1 MAETTGNAD
10 NITGLYDLLRAEVDQ
25 FEQARS
31 SGLLDEIDRNFQQ
44 FARLVALFLVSER
57 DTYYGYFFMAMAFRT
72 DFAGTSIAGI
82 RLDQYPPVF
91 ETNPLILMRYP
102 LKEIVYIFCH
112 EVDHVVFNHPAEM
125 VRSNPEEDPEKYRLF
140 NLAADAA
147 VNDQLNQEI
156 AGGKKFL
163 RMPKGAV
170 TSQTLKKTFGLRSV
184 KSGESYQY
192 YYDLIKGKDK
202 GEKPE
207 DGPEGSDGNGGAG
220 TGDGENGVAPIPGT
234 TPQEGQAG
242 RQAPG
247 EGQGGA
253 SGAGAF
259 EAALGS
265 VSAQDDDA
273 RAMAAITAEQ
283 AAGHVTDHEWLASE
297 GTDQMVDVDQMLAEA
312 TKELVNEANQIM
324 GAEARGMMPA
334 RFSSQVKRLNRPAEL
349 NWQSILKKYVGTVAA
364 EKQKTRARLNRR
376 QPRRYDLSGSREG
389 KMLKIVVAIDTSASM
404 DDDAIRQ
411 IFNEIFA
418 IVSRKRFELTVIE
431 CDASIQRV
439 YELKSPNDLPDHVNG
454 RGGTAFTP
462 VINYINEN
470 RRFRDALLVYFT
482 DGFGESRIPKPLTY
496 RNLWVVLGNPEN
508 LSVKRPYGAVLPLK
522 GQDWD

>member
-1 MAETTGNAD
+1 MAETTDNAE
-10 NITGLYDLLRAEVDQ
+10 NIAGLYDLLRSEVDQ

-31 SGLLDEIDRNFQQ
+31 SGLLDEIDCNFQR

-57 DTYYGYFFMAMAFRT
+57 DTYYGYFFMAMTFRT
-72 DFAGTSIAGI
+72 DFACTSIAGI

-91 ETNPLILMRYP
+91 ETNPLILMRYS

-125 VRSNPEEDPEKYRLF
+125 VRSNPEGDPEKYRLF

-156 AGGKKFL
+156 ADGKKFL

-184 KSGESYQY
+184 KPGESYRY
-192 YYDLIKGKDK
+192 YYELISDK

-207 DGPEGSDGNGGAG
+207 NGPEGPGANGGAG
-220 TGDGENGVAPIPGT
+220 TDDGNNGVAPIPGK
-234 TPQEGQAG
+234 TPQKGETGQ
-242 RQAPG
+242 QASG
-247 EGQGGA
+247 EDQGGA
-253 SGAGAF
+253 SGASGP
-259 EAALGS
+259 EAALGAS
-265 VSAQDDDA
+265 STQDDNT
-273 RAMAAITAEQ
+273 RAQTAITADQ
-283 AAGHVTDHEWLASE
+283 AAGHVTDHAWLATE
-297 GTDQMVDVDQMLAEA
+297 DADQMVDVDQMLTEA
-312 TKELVNEANQIM
+312 AKELVNEANQIM

-334 RFSSQVKRLNRPAEL
+334 RFSSQVRRLNRPAEL
-349 NWQSILKKYVGTVAA
+349 NWQSILKKYVGAVAA

-389 KMLKIVVAIDTSASM
+389 KMLRIVVAIDTSASM
-404 DDDAIRQ
+404 GDDAIRK

-418 IVSRKRFELTVIE
+418 IISRRRFELTVIE

-470 RRFRDALLVYFT
+470 RRFRDALLIYFT

-496 RNLWVVLGNPEN
+496 RNLWVILGDPEC
-508 LSVKRPYGAVLPLK
+508 LSVKRPYGAVLPLRSR
-522 GQDWD
+522 DWD

>member
-1 MAETTGNAD
+1 MVETTDNAE
-10 NITGLYDLLRAEVDQ
+10 NIAGLYDLLRSEVDQ

-31 SGLLDEIDRNFQQ
+31 SGLLDEIDCNFQR

-57 DTYYGYFFMAMAFRT
+57 DTYYGYFFMAMTFRT
-72 DFAGTSIAGI
+72 DFACTSIAGI

-91 ETNPLILMRYP
+91 ETNPLILMRYS

-125 VRSNPEEDPEKYRLF
+125 VRSNPEGDPEKYRLF
-140 NLAADAA
+140 NLAADAS

-156 AGGKKFL
+156 AAGKKFL
-163 RMPKGAV
+163 RMPRGAV
-170 TSQTLKKTFGLRSV
+170 TSHTLKKTFALGSV
-184 KSGESYQY
+184 KPGESYRY
-192 YYDLIKGKDK
+192 YYELISDK

-207 DGPEGSDGNGGAG
+207 NGPEGPGANGGAG
-220 TGDGENGVAPIPGT
+220 TDDGNNGVAPIPGK
-234 TPQEGQAG
+234 TPQKGEAGQ
-242 RQAPG
+242 QASG
-247 EGQGGA
+247 EDQGGA
-253 SGAGAF
+253 SVASGP
-259 EAALGS
+259 EAALGAS
-265 VSAQDDDA
+265 STQDDDT
-273 RAMAAITAEQ
+273 RAQAAITADQ
-283 AAGHVTDHEWLASE
+283 AAGHVTDHAWLA
-297 GTDQMVDVDQMLAEA
+297 TKDADQMVDVDQMLTEA
-312 TKELVNEANQIM
+312 AKELVNEANQIM
-324 GAEARGMMPA
+324 GSEARGMMPA
-334 RFSSQVKRLNRPAEL
+334 RFSSQVQRLNRPAEL
-349 NWQSILKKYVGTVAA
+349 NWQSILKKYVGAVAA

-389 KMLKIVVAIDTSASM
+389 KMLRIVVAIDTSASM
-404 DDDAIRQ
+404 GDDAIRK

-418 IVSRKRFELTVIE
+418 IISRRRFELTVIE

-470 RRFRDALLVYFT
+470 RRFRDALLIYFT

-496 RNLWVVLGNPEN
+496 RNLWVILGDPEC
-508 LSVKRPYGAVLPLK
+508 LSVKRPYGAVLPLRSR
-522 GQDWD
+522 DWD

>member
-1 MAETTGNAD
+1 MAETTDNAE
-10 NITGLYDLLRAEVDQ
+10 NIAGLYDLLRSEVDQ

-31 SGLLDEIDRNFQQ
+31 SGLLDEIDCNFQR

-57 DTYYGYFFMAMAFRT
+57 DTYYGYFFMAMTFRT
-72 DFAGTSIAGI
+72 DFACTSIAGI

-91 ETNPLILMRYP
+91 ETNPLILMRYS

-125 VRSNPEEDPEKYRLF
+125 VRSNPEGDPEKYRLF

-170 TSQTLKKTFGLRSV
+170 TSQMLKKTFGLRSV

-192 YYDLIKGKDK
+192 YYDLIKDK

-207 DGPEGSDGNGGAG
+207 NSPAGSDGNGGADDGDNG
-220 TGDGENGVAPIPGT
+220 TGVAPIPGT
-234 TPQEGQAG
+234 TPQGGATD
-242 RQAPG
+242 RQTSG
-247 EGQGGA
+247 EGRDGA
-253 SGAGAF
+253 SGTGAS
-259 EAALGS
+259 EATGAS
-265 VSAQDDDA
+265 SAQDDDA
-273 RAMAAITAEQ
+273 RAQAAVTAGQ

-324 GAEARGMMPA
+324 GSEARGMMPA

-349 NWQSILKKYVGTVAA
+349 NWQSILKKYVGAVAA

-389 KMLKIVVAIDTSASM
+389 KMLRIVVAIDTSASM
-404 DDDAIRQ
+404 GDDAIRK

>member
-10 NITGLYDLLRAEVDQ
+10 NITGLYDLLRAEIDQ

-57 DTYYGYFFMAMAFRT
+57 DAYYGYFFMAMTFRA
-72 DFAGTSIAGI
+72 DFTGTSIAGI

-125 VRSNPEEDPEKYRLF
+125 VRSNPEGDPEKYRLF

-207 DGPEGSDGNGGAG
+207 DGPEGSDGSDGAG
-220 TGDGENGVAPIPGT
+220 SGDSGAGVAPIPGT

-273 RAMAAITAEQ
+273 RAKAAITADQ

-324 GAEARGMMPA
+324 GSEARGMMPA
-334 RFSSQVKRLNRPAEL
+334 RFSTQVKRLNRPAEL
-349 NWQSILKKYVGTVAA
+349 NWQSILKKYVGAVAA

-389 KMLKIVVAIDTSASM
+389 KMLRMVVAIDTSASM
-404 DDDAIRQ
+404 GDDAIRK

-522 GQDWD
+522 GQGWD

>member
-1 MAETTGNAD
+1 MAETTDNAE
-10 NITGLYDLLRAEVDQ
+10 NIAGLYDLLRNEVDQ

-31 SGLLDEIDRNFQQ
+31 SGLLDEIDCNFQR

-57 DTYYGYFFMAMAFRT
+57 DTYYGYFFMAMTFRT
-72 DFAGTSIAGI
+72 DFACTSIAGI

-91 ETNPLILMRYP
+91 ETNPLILMRYS

-125 VRSNPEEDPEKYRLF
+125 VRSNPEGDPEKYRLF

-170 TSQTLKKTFGLRSV
+170 TSQTLKKTLGLRSV

-220 TGDGENGVAPIPGT
+220 SGDSGTGVAPIPCT
-234 TPQEGQAG
+234 TPREGQAG

-247 EGQGGA
+247 AGRGGA

-273 RAMAAITAEQ
+273 RAQAAVTAGQ

-324 GAEARGMMPA
+324 GSEARGMMPA

-349 NWQSILKKYVGTVAA
+349 NWQSILKKYVGAVAA

-389 KMLKIVVAIDTSASM
+389 KMLRIVVAIDTSASM
-404 DDDAIRQ
+404 GDDAIRK

>member
-1 MAETTGNAD
+1 MAETTDNAE
-10 NITGLYDLLRAEVDQ
+10 NIAGLYDLLRNEVDQ

-31 SGLLDEIDRNFQQ
+31 SGLLDEIDCNFQR

-57 DTYYGYFFMAMAFRT
+57 DTYYGYFFMAMTFRT
-72 DFAGTSIAGI
+72 DFACTSIAGI

-91 ETNPLILMRYP
+91 ETNPLILMRYS

-125 VRSNPEEDPEKYRLF
+125 VRSNPEGDPEKYRLF

-220 TGDGENGVAPIPGT
+220 SGDSGTGVAPIPCT
-234 TPQEGQAG
+234 TPREGQAG

-247 EGQGGA
+247 AGRGGA

-273 RAMAAITAEQ
+273 RAQAAVTAGQ

-324 GAEARGMMPA
+324 GSEARGMMPA

-349 NWQSILKKYVGTVAA
+349 NWQSILKKYVGAVAA

-389 KMLKIVVAIDTSASM
+389 KMLRIVVAIDTSASM
-404 DDDAIRQ
+404 GDDAIRK

>member
-1 MAETTGNAD
+1 M
-10 NITGLYDLLRAEVDQ
+10 
-25 FEQARS
+25 
-31 SGLLDEIDRNFQQ
+31 
-44 FARLVALFLVSER
+44 ALFLVSER
-57 DTYYGYFFMAMAFRT
+57 DTYYGYFFMAMTFRA
-72 DFAGTSIAGI
+72 DFTGTSIAGI

-125 VRSNPEEDPEKYRLF
+125 VRSNPEGDPEKYRLF

-273 RAMAAITAEQ
+273 RSQAAITADQ
-283 AAGHVTDHEWLASE
+283 AVGHVTDHEWLALE
-297 GTDQMVDVDQMLAEA
+297 DTGQMVDVDQMLAEA

-349 NWQSILKKYVGTVAA
+349 NWQSILKKYVGAVAA

-389 KMLKIVVAIDTSASM
+389 KMLRIVVAIDTSASM
-404 DDDAIRQ
+404 GDDAIRK

-470 RRFRDALLVYFT
+470 RRFRDALLIYFT

-496 RNLWVVLGNPEN
+496 RNLWVILGDPEC
-508 LSVKRPYGAVLPLK
+508 LSVKRPYGAVLPLRSR
-522 GQDWD
+522 DWD

>member
-1 MAETTGNAD
+1 MAETTDNAE
-10 NITGLYDLLRAEVDQ
+10 NIAGLYDLLRSEIDQ

-31 SGLLDEIDRNFQQ
+31 SGLLDEIDHNFQQ

-57 DTYYGYFFMAMAFRT
+57 DTYYGYFFMAMTFRA

-91 ETNPLILMRYP
+91 ETNPLILMRYS

-125 VRSNPEEDPEKYRLF
+125 VRSNPEGDPKKYRLF

-156 AGGKKFL
+156 ADGKRFL
-163 RMPKGAV
+163 RMPKDAV
-170 TSQTLKKTFGLRSV
+170 TSQTLKKTFGLRSM
-184 KSGESYQY
+184 KPGESYQY
-192 YYDLIKGKDK
+192 YYDLIKGKV
-202 GEKPE
+202 EKPE
-207 DGPEGSDGNGGAG
+207 DGSGGSDGNGEASTGDSG
-220 TGDGENGVAPIPGT
+220 TGLAPIPGT
-234 TPQEGQAG
+234 TPQKGETG
-242 RQAPG
+242 RQAPL
-247 EGQGGA
+247 EGQDGA
-253 SGAGAF
+253 SGADAP
-259 EAALGS
+259 EA

-273 RAMAAITAEQ
+273 RAQSAITADQ

-297 GTDQMVDVDQMLAEA
+297 GADQMVDVDQMLAEA
-312 TKELVNEANQIM
+312 TKELLNEANQIM
-324 GAEARGMMPA
+324 GPEARGMMPA
-334 RFSSQVKRLNRPAEL
+334 RFTSQVKRLNRPAEL
-349 NWQSILKKYVGTVAA
+349 NWQAILKKYVGTVAA

-404 DDDAIRQ
+404 GDDAIRQ

-439 YELKSPNDLPDHVNG
+439 YELKSPNDLPDLVSG

-496 RNLWVVLGNPEN
+496 RNLWVVLGNPEC
-508 LSVKRPYGAVLPLK
+508 LSVKRPYGAVVPLK
-522 GQDWD
+522 SRDWD

>member
-1 MAETTGNAD
+1 MAEMTDNAE
-10 NITGLYDLLRAEVDQ
+10 NIAGLYDLLRNEVDQ

-31 SGLLDEIDRNFQQ
+31 SGLLDEIDCNFQR

-57 DTYYGYFFMAMAFRT
+57 DTYYGYFFMAMTFRT
-72 DFAGTSIAGI
+72 DFACTSIAGI

-91 ETNPLILMRYP
+91 ETNPLILMRYS

-125 VRSNPEEDPEKYRLF
+125 VRSNPEGDPEKYRLF

-220 TGDGENGVAPIPGT
+220 SGDSGTGVAPIPCT
-234 TPQEGQAG
+234 TPREGQAG

-247 EGQGGA
+247 AGRGGA

-273 RAMAAITAEQ
+273 RAQAAVTAGQ

-324 GAEARGMMPA
+324 GSEARGMMPA

-349 NWQSILKKYVGTVAA
+349 NWQSILKKYVGAVAA

-389 KMLKIVVAIDTSASM
+389 KMLRIVVAIDTSASM
-404 DDDAIRQ
+404 GDDAIRK

-418 IVSRKRFELTVIE
+418 IISRRRFELTVIE

-470 RRFRDALLVYFT
+470 RRFRDALLIYFT

-496 RNLWVVLGNPEN
+496 RNLWVILGDPEC
-508 LSVKRPYGAVLPLK
+508 LSVKRPYGAVLPLRSR
-522 GQDWD
+522 DWD

>member
-31 SGLLDEIDRNFQQ
+31 SGLLDEIDHNFQQ

-57 DTYYGYFFMAMAFRT
+57 DTYYGYFFMAMTFRA
-72 DFAGTSIAGI
+72 DFTGTSIAGI

-125 VRSNPEEDPEKYRLF
+125 VRSNPEGDPEKYRLF

-207 DGPEGSDGNGGAG
+207 DGPEGSDG
-220 TGDGENGVAPIPGT
+220 ENGVAPIPGT
-234 TPQEGQAG
+234 TSQEGQAG

-273 RAMAAITAEQ
+273 RSQAAITADQ
-283 AAGHVTDHEWLASE
+283 AVGHVTDHEWLAPE
-297 GTDQMVDVDQMLAEA
+297 DTGQMVDVDQMLAEA

-389 KMLKIVVAIDTSASM
+389 KMLRIVVAIDTSASM

>member
-10 NITGLYDLLRAEVDQ
+10 NITGLYDLLRAEIDQ

-57 DTYYGYFFMAMAFRT
+57 DTYYGYFFMAMTFRT
-72 DFAGTSIAGI
+72 DFACTSIAGI

-125 VRSNPEEDPEKYRLF
+125 VRSNPEGDPEKYRLF
-140 NLAADAA
+140 NLAADAS

-156 AGGKKFL
+156 AAGKKFL

-207 DGPEGSDGNGGAG
+207 NSPAGSDGNGGAG
-220 TGDGENGVAPIPGT
+220 DGDNGTGVAPIPGT
-234 TPQEGQAG
+234 TPQGGATD
-242 RQAPG
+242 RQTPG
-247 EGQGGA
+247 EGRDGA
-253 SGAGAF
+253 SGAGAS
-259 EAALGS
+259 ETTGAS
-265 VSAQDDDA
+265 SAQDDDA
-273 RAMAAITAEQ
+273 RAQAAVTAGQ

-324 GAEARGMMPA
+324 GSEARGMMPA
-334 RFSSQVKRLNRPAEL
+334 RFSTQVKRLNRPAEL
-349 NWQSILKKYVGTVAA
+349 NWQSILKKYVGAVAA

-389 KMLKIVVAIDTSASM
+389 KMLRMVVAIDTSASM
-404 DDDAIRQ
+404 GDDAIRK

-522 GQDWD
+522 GQGWD

>member
-10 NITGLYDLLRAEVDQ
+10 NITGLYDLLRAEIDQ

-57 DTYYGYFFMAMAFRT
+57 DAYYGYFFMAMTFRA
-72 DFAGTSIAGI
+72 DFTGTSIAGI

-125 VRSNPEEDPEKYRLF
+125 VRSNPEGDPEKYRLF

-207 DGPEGSDGNGGAG
+207 DGPEGSDGSDGAG
-220 TGDGENGVAPIPGT
+220 SGDSGAGVAPIPGT

-273 RAMAAITAEQ
+273 RAKAAITADQ

-324 GAEARGMMPA
+324 GSEARGMMPA
-334 RFSSQVKRLNRPAEL
+334 RFSTQVKRLNRPAEL
-349 NWQSILKKYVGTVAA
+349 NWQSILKKYVGAVAA

-389 KMLKIVVAIDTSASM
+389 KMLRMVVAIDTSASM
-404 DDDAIRQ
+404 GDDAIRK

-462 VINYINEN
+462 VINYVNEN

-522 GQDWD
+522 GQGWD

>member
-1 MAETTGNAD
+1 MAETTDNAE
-10 NITGLYDLLRAEVDQ
+10 NIAGLYDLLRSEVDQ

-31 SGLLDEIDRNFQQ
+31 SGLLDEIDCNFQR

-57 DTYYGYFFMAMAFRT
+57 DTYYGYFFMAMTFRT
-72 DFAGTSIAGI
+72 DFACTSIAGI

-125 VRSNPEEDPEKYRLF
+125 VRSNPEGDPEKYRLF

-156 AGGKKFL
+156 ADGKKFL

-184 KSGESYQY
+184 KPGESYRY
-192 YYDLIKGKDK
+192 YYELISDK

-207 DGPEGSDGNGGAG
+207 NGPAGSDGNGGAG
-220 TGDGENGVAPIPGT
+220 DGDNGTGVAPIPGT
-234 TPQEGQAG
+234 TPQGGATD
-242 RQAPG
+242 RQTPG
-247 EGQGGA
+247 EGWDGA
-253 SGAGAF
+253 SGAGAS
-259 EAALGS
+259 EATGAS
-265 VSAQDDDA
+265 SAQDDDT
-273 RAMAAITAEQ
+273 RAQAAITADQ

-324 GAEARGMMPA
+324 GSEARGMMPA
-334 RFSSQVKRLNRPAEL
+334 RFSSQVQRLNRPAEL
-349 NWQSILKKYVGTVAA
+349 NWQSILKKYVGAVAA

-389 KMLKIVVAIDTSASM
+389 KMLRIVVAIDTSASM
-404 DDDAIRQ
+404 GDDAIRK

-418 IVSRKRFELTVIE
+418 IVSRRRFELTVIE

-470 RRFRDALLVYFT
+470 RRFRDALLIYFT

-496 RNLWVVLGNPEN
+496 RNLWVILGDPEC
-508 LSVKRPYGAVLPLK
+508 LSVKRPYGAVLPLRSR
-522 GQDWD
+522 DWD

>member
-1 MAETTGNAD
+1 MAETTDNAE
-10 NITGLYDLLRAEVDQ
+10 NIAGLYDLLRSEVDQ

-31 SGLLDEIDRNFQQ
+31 SGLLDEIDCNFQR

-57 DTYYGYFFMAMAFRT
+57 DTYYGYFFMAMTFRT
-72 DFAGTSIAGI
+72 DFACTSIAGI

-91 ETNPLILMRYP
+91 ETNPLILMRYS

-125 VRSNPEEDPEKYRLF
+125 VRSNPEGDPEKYRLF

-207 DGPEGSDGNGGAG
+207 NGPEGSDGNGGAG
-220 TGDGENGVAPIPGT
+220 SGDSGTGVAPIPGT
-234 TPQEGQAG
+234 TPQGGATD
-242 RQAPG
+242 RQTPG
-247 EGQGGA
+247 EGRDGA
-253 SGAGAF
+253 SGAGAS
-259 EAALGS
+259 ETTGAS
-265 VSAQDDDA
+265 SAQDDDA
-273 RAMAAITAEQ
+273 RAQAAVTAGQ

-324 GAEARGMMPA
+324 GSEARGMMPA

-349 NWQSILKKYVGTVAA
+349 NWQSILKKYVGAVAA

-389 KMLKIVVAIDTSASM
+389 KMLRIVVAIDTSASM
-404 DDDAIRQ
+404 GDDAIRK

-496 RNLWVVLGNPEN
+496 RNLWVILGDPEC
-508 LSVKRPYGAVLPLK
+508 LSVKRPYGAVLPLRSR
-522 GQDWD
+522 DWD

>member
-57 DTYYGYFFMAMAFRT
+57 DTYYGYFFMAMTFRA
-72 DFAGTSIAGI
+72 DFTGTSIAGI

-125 VRSNPEEDPEKYRLF
+125 VRSNPEGDPEKYRLF

-273 RAMAAITAEQ
+273 RSQAAITADQ
-283 AAGHVTDHEWLASE
+283 AVGHVTDHEWLALE
-297 GTDQMVDVDQMLAEA
+297 DTGQMVDVDQMLAEA

-324 GAEARGMMPA
+324 DAEARGMMPA

-389 KMLKIVVAIDTSASM
+389 KMLRIVVAIDTSASM

-411 IFNEIFA
+411 IFNEIIA

>member
-1 MAETTGNAD
+1 MAETTDNAE
-10 NITGLYDLLRAEVDQ
+10 NIAGLYDLLRSEVNQ
-25 FEQARS
+25 FEQTRS
-31 SGLLDEIDRNFQQ
+31 SGLLDEIDCNFQR

-57 DTYYGYFFMAMAFRT
+57 DTYYGYFFMAMTFRT
-72 DFAGTSIAGI
+72 DFACTSIAGI

-91 ETNPLILMRYP
+91 ETNPLILMRYS

-125 VRSNPEEDPEKYRLF
+125 VRSNPEGDPEKYRLF
-140 NLAADAA
+140 NLAADAS

-156 AGGKKFL
+156 AAGKKFL

-207 DGPEGSDGNGGAG
+207 DGPEGSDGNGVAG
-220 TGDGENGVAPIPGT
+220 SGDSGTGVAPIPCT
-234 TPQEGQAG
+234 TPREGQAG

-247 EGQGGA
+247 AGRGGA

-273 RAMAAITAEQ
+273 RAQAAVTAGQ

-297 GTDQMVDVDQMLAEA
+297 GTDQMVDVDQMLAKA

-324 GAEARGMMPA
+324 GSEARGMMPA

-349 NWQSILKKYVGTVAA
+349 NWQSILKKYVGAVAA

-389 KMLKIVVAIDTSASM
+389 KMLRIVVAIDTSASM
-404 DDDAIRQ
+404 GDDAIRK

-470 RRFRDALLVYFT
+470 RRFRDALLIYFT

-496 RNLWVVLGNPEN
+496 RNLWVILGDPEC
-508 LSVKRPYGAVLPLK
+508 LSVKRPYGAVLPLRSR
-522 GQDWD
+522 DWD

>member
-1 MAETTGNAD
+1 MAETTDNAE
-10 NITGLYDLLRAEVDQ
+10 NIAGLYDLLRSEVDQ

-31 SGLLDEIDRNFQQ
+31 SGLLDEIDCNFQR

-57 DTYYGYFFMAMAFRT
+57 DTYYGYFFMAMTFRT
-72 DFAGTSIAGI
+72 DFACTSIAGI

-91 ETNPLILMRYP
+91 ETNPLILMRYS

-125 VRSNPEEDPEKYRLF
+125 VRSNPEGDPEKYRLF

-147 VNDQLNQEI
+147 VNDQLSQEI

-220 TGDGENGVAPIPGT
+220 SGDSGTGVAPIPCT
-234 TPQEGQAG
+234 TPREGQAG

-247 EGQGGA
+247 AGRGGA

-273 RAMAAITAEQ
+273 RAQAAVTAGQ

-324 GAEARGMMPA
+324 GSEARGMMPA

-349 NWQSILKKYVGTVAA
+349 NWQSILKKYVGAVAA

-389 KMLKIVVAIDTSASM
+389 KMLRIVVAIDTSASM
-404 DDDAIRQ
+404 GDDAIRK

-431 CDASIQRV
+431 CDASIQCV
-439 YELKSPNDLPDHVNG
+439 YELKSPNDLLDHVNG

>member
-273 RAMAAITAEQ
+273 RSQAAITADQ
-283 AAGHVTDHEWLASE
+283 AVGHVTDHEWLAPE
-297 GTDQMVDVDQMLAEA
+297 DTDQMVDVDQMLAEA

>member
-1 MAETTGNAD
+1 MVETTDNAE
-10 NITGLYDLLRAEVDQ
+10 NIAGLYDLLRSEVDQ

-31 SGLLDEIDRNFQQ
+31 SGLLDEIDCNFQR

-57 DTYYGYFFMAMAFRT
+57 DTYYGYFFMAMTFRT
-72 DFAGTSIAGI
+72 DFACTSIAGI

-91 ETNPLILMRYP
+91 ETNPLILMRYS

-125 VRSNPEEDPEKYRLF
+125 VRSNPEGDPEKYRLF
-140 NLAADAA
+140 NLAADAS

-156 AGGKKFL
+156 AAGKKFL
-163 RMPKGAV
+163 RMPRGAV

-184 KSGESYQY
+184 KPGESYQY
-192 YYDLIKGKDK
+192 YYDLIKDK
-202 GEKPE
+202 GEKLENSPA
-207 DGPEGSDGNGGAG
+207 GSDGNGGAG
-220 TGDGENGVAPIPGT
+220 DGDNGTGVAPIPGT
-234 TPQEGQAG
+234 TPQGGATD
-242 RQAPG
+242 RQTPG
-247 EGQGGA
+247 EGRDGA
-253 SGAGAF
+253 SGAGAS
-259 EAALGS
+259 EATGAS
-265 VSAQDDDA
+265 SAQDDDA
-273 RAMAAITAEQ
+273 RAQAAVTAGQ

-324 GAEARGMMPA
+324 GSEARGMMPA
-334 RFSSQVKRLNRPAEL
+334 RFSSQVQRLNRPAEL
-349 NWQSILKKYVGTVAA
+349 NWQSILKKYVGAVAA

-389 KMLKIVVAIDTSASM
+389 KMLRIVVAIDTSASM
-404 DDDAIRQ
+404 GDDAIRK

-418 IVSRKRFELTVIE
+418 IISRRRFELTVIE

-470 RRFRDALLVYFT
+470 RRFRDALLIYFT

-496 RNLWVVLGNPEN
+496 RNLWVILGDPEC
-508 LSVKRPYGAVLPLK
+508 LSVKRPYGAVLSLRSR
-522 GQDWD
+522 GWD

>member
-10 NITGLYDLLRAEVDQ
+10 NITGLYDLLRAEIDQ

-57 DTYYGYFFMAMAFRT
+57 DAYYGYFFMAMTFRA
-72 DFAGTSIAGI
+72 DFTGTSIAGI

-125 VRSNPEEDPEKYRLF
+125 VRSNPEGDPEKYRLF

-207 DGPEGSDGNGGAG
+207 DGPEGSDGSDGAG
-220 TGDGENGVAPIPGT
+220 SGDSGAGVAPIPGT

-242 RQAPG
+242 RQASG

-273 RAMAAITAEQ
+273 RAKAAITADQ

-324 GAEARGMMPA
+324 GSEARGMMPA
-334 RFSSQVKRLNRPAEL
+334 RFSTQVKRLNRPAEL
-349 NWQSILKKYVGTVAA
+349 NWQSILKKYVGAVAA

-389 KMLKIVVAIDTSASM
+389 KMLRIVVAIDTSASM
-404 DDDAIRQ
+404 GDDAIRK

-522 GQDWD
+522 GQGWD

>member
-1 MAETTGNAD
+1 MAETTDNAE
-10 NITGLYDLLRAEVDQ
+10 NIAGLYDLLRSEVDQ

-31 SGLLDEIDRNFQQ
+31 SGLLDEIDCNFQR

-57 DTYYGYFFMAMAFRT
+57 DTYYGYFFMAMTFRT
-72 DFAGTSIAGI
+72 DFACTSIAGI

-91 ETNPLILMRYP
+91 ETNPLILMRYS

-125 VRSNPEEDPEKYRLF
+125 VRSNPEGDPEKYRLF

-156 AGGKKFL
+156 ADGKKFL

-184 KSGESYQY
+184 KPGESYQY
-192 YYDLIKGKDK
+192 YYDLIKDK

-207 DGPEGSDGNGGAG
+207 NSPAGSDGNGGAG
-220 TGDGENGVAPIPGT
+220 EGDNGTGVAPIPGT
-234 TPQEGQAG
+234 TPRGGATD
-242 RQAPG
+242 RQTPG
-247 EGQGGA
+247 EGRDGA
-253 SGAGAF
+253 SGAGAS
-259 EAALGS
+259 EATGAS
-265 VSAQDDDA
+265 SAQDDDA
-273 RAMAAITAEQ
+273 RAQAAVTAGQ

-324 GAEARGMMPA
+324 GSEARGMMPA

-349 NWQSILKKYVGTVAA
+349 NWQSILKKYVGAVAA

-389 KMLKIVVAIDTSASM
+389 KMLRIVVAIDTSASM
-404 DDDAIRQ
+404 GDDAIRK

-470 RRFRDALLVYFT
+470 RRFRDALLIYFT

-496 RNLWVVLGNPEN
+496 RNLWVILGDPEC
-508 LSVKRPYGAVLPLK
+508 LSVKRPYGSVLPLRSR
-522 GQDWD
+522 DWD

>member
-1 MAETTGNAD
+1 MAETTDNAE
-10 NITGLYDLLRAEVDQ
+10 NIAGLYDLLRNEVDQ

-31 SGLLDEIDRNFQQ
+31 SGLLDEIDCNFQR

-57 DTYYGYFFMAMAFRT
+57 DTYYGYFFMAMTFRT
-72 DFAGTSIAGI
+72 DFACTSIAGI

-91 ETNPLILMRYP
+91 ETNPLILMRYS

-125 VRSNPEEDPEKYRLF
+125 VRSNPEGDPEKYRLF

-220 TGDGENGVAPIPGT
+220 SGDSGTGVAPIPCT
-234 TPQEGQAG
+234 TPREGQAG

-247 EGQGGA
+247 AGRGGA

-273 RAMAAITAEQ
+273 RAQAAVTAGQ

-324 GAEARGMMPA
+324 GSEARGMMPA

-349 NWQSILKKYVGTVAA
+349 NWQSILKKYVGAVAA

-389 KMLKIVVAIDTSASM
+389 KMLRIVVAIDTSASM
-404 DDDAIRQ
+404 GDDAIRK

-470 RRFRDALLVYFT
+470 RRFRDALLIYFT

-496 RNLWVVLGNPEN
+496 RNLWVILGDPEC
-508 LSVKRPYGAVLPLK
+508 LSVKRPYGAVLPLRSR
-522 GQDWD
+522 DWD

>member
-10 NITGLYDLLRAEVDQ
+10 NITGLYDLLRAEIDQ

-57 DTYYGYFFMAMAFRT
+57 DAYYGYFFMAMTFRA
-72 DFAGTSIAGI
+72 DFTGTSIAGI

-125 VRSNPEEDPEKYRLF
+125 VRSNPEGDPEKYRLF

-207 DGPEGSDGNGGAG
+207 DGPEGSDGSDGAG
-220 TGDGENGVAPIPGT
+220 SGDSGAGVAPIPGT

-273 RAMAAITAEQ
+273 RAKAAITADQ

-324 GAEARGMMPA
+324 GSEARGMMPA
-334 RFSSQVKRLNRPAEL
+334 RFSTQVKRLNRPAEL
-349 NWQSILKKYVGTVAA
+349 NWQSILKKYVGAVAA

-376 QPRRYDLSGSREG
+376 QPRRHDLSGSREG
-389 KMLKIVVAIDTSASM
+389 KMLRMVVAIDTSASM
-404 DDDAIRQ
+404 GDDAIRK

-522 GQDWD
+522 GQGWD

>member
-1 MAETTGNAD
+1 MAETTDNAE
-10 NITGLYDLLRAEVDQ
+10 NIAGLYDLLRNEVDQ

-31 SGLLDEIDRNFQQ
+31 SGLLDEIDCNFQR

-57 DTYYGYFFMAMAFRT
+57 DTYYGYFFMAMTFRT
-72 DFAGTSIAGI
+72 DFACTSIAGI

-91 ETNPLILMRYP
+91 ETNPLILMRYS

-125 VRSNPEEDPEKYRLF
+125 VRSNPEGDPEKYRLF

-220 TGDGENGVAPIPGT
+220 SGDSGTGVAPIPCT
-234 TPQEGQAG
+234 TPREGQAG

-247 EGQGGA
+247 AGRGGA

-273 RAMAAITAEQ
+273 RAQAAVTAGQ

-324 GAEARGMMPA
+324 GSEARGMMPA
-334 RFSSQVKRLNRPAEL
+334 RFSSQVKRLNRPVEL
-349 NWQSILKKYVGTVAA
+349 NWQSILKKYVGAVAA

-389 KMLKIVVAIDTSASM
+389 KMLRIVVAIDTSASM
-404 DDDAIRQ
+404 GDDAIRK

-470 RRFRDALLVYFT
+470 RRFRDALLIYFT

-496 RNLWVVLGNPEN
+496 RNLWVILGDPEC
-508 LSVKRPYGAVLPLK
+508 LSVKRPYGAVLPLRSR
-522 GQDWD
+522 DWD

>member
-1 MAETTGNAD
+1 MAETTDNAE
-10 NITGLYDLLRAEVDQ
+10 NIAVLYDLLRNEVDQ

-31 SGLLDEIDRNFQQ
+31 SGLLDEIDCNFQR

-57 DTYYGYFFMAMAFRT
+57 DTYYGYFFMAMTFRT
-72 DFAGTSIAGI
+72 DFACTSIAGI

-91 ETNPLILMRYP
+91 ETNPLILMRYS

-125 VRSNPEEDPEKYRLF
+125 VRSNPEGDPEKYRLF

-220 TGDGENGVAPIPGT
+220 SGDSGTGVAPIPCT
-234 TPQEGQAG
+234 TPREGQAG

-247 EGQGGA
+247 AGRGGA

-273 RAMAAITAEQ
+273 RAQAAVTAGQ

-324 GAEARGMMPA
+324 GSEARGMMPA

-349 NWQSILKKYVGTVAA
+349 NWQSILKKYVGAVAA

-389 KMLKIVVAIDTSASM
+389 KMLRIVVAIDTSASM
-404 DDDAIRQ
+404 GDDAIRK

>member
-1 MAETTGNAD
+1 MAETTDNAE
-10 NITGLYDLLRAEVDQ
+10 NIAGLYDLLRSEVDQ

-31 SGLLDEIDRNFQQ
+31 SGLLDEIDCNFQR

-57 DTYYGYFFMAMAFRT
+57 DTYYGYFFMAMTFRT
-72 DFAGTSIAGI
+72 DFACTSIAGI

-91 ETNPLILMRYP
+91 ETNPLILMKYS

-125 VRSNPEEDPEKYRLF
+125 VRSNPEGDPEKYRLF

-156 AGGKKFL
+156 ADGKKFL

-184 KSGESYQY
+184 KPGESYQY
-192 YYDLIKGKDK
+192 YYDLIKDK

-207 DGPEGSDGNGGAG
+207 NSPAGSDGNGGAG
-220 TGDGENGVAPIPGT
+220 DGDNGTGVAPIPGT
-234 TPQEGQAG
+234 TPQGGATD
-242 RQAPG
+242 RQTPG
-247 EGQGGA
+247 EGRGGA
-253 SGAGAF
+253 SGAGAS
-259 EAALGS
+259 EATGAS
-265 VSAQDDDA
+265 SAQDDYA
-273 RAMAAITAEQ
+273 RAQAAVTAGQ
-283 AAGHVTDHEWLASE
+283 AAGYVTDHEWLASE

-324 GAEARGMMPA
+324 GSEARGMMPA
-334 RFSSQVKRLNRPAEL
+334 RFSSQVQRLNRPAEL
-349 NWQSILKKYVGTVAA
+349 NWQSILKKYVGAVAA

-389 KMLKIVVAIDTSASM
+389 KMLRIVVAIDTSASM
-404 DDDAIRQ
+404 GDDAIRK
-411 IFNEIFA
+411 IFDEIFA
-418 IVSRKRFELTVIE
+418 IVSRKRFELTIIE

-470 RRFRDALLVYFT
+470 RRFRDALLIYFT

-496 RNLWVVLGNPEN
+496 RNLWVILGDPEC
-508 LSVKRPYGAVLPLK
+508 LSVKRPYGAVLPLRSR
-522 GQDWD
+522 DWD

>member
-1 MAETTGNAD
+1 MAETTDNAE
-10 NITGLYDLLRAEVDQ
+10 NIAGLYDLLRSEVDQ

-57 DTYYGYFFMAMAFRT
+57 DTYYGYFFMAMTFRT
-72 DFAGTSIAGI
+72 DFACTSIAGI

-91 ETNPLILMRYP
+91 ETNPLILMRYS

-125 VRSNPEEDPEKYRLF
+125 VRSNPEGDPEKYRLF

-156 AGGKKFL
+156 ADGKKFL

-184 KSGESYQY
+184 KPGESYQY
-192 YYDLIKGKDK
+192 YYDLIKDK

-207 DGPEGSDGNGGAG
+207 NSPAGSDGNGGAG
-220 TGDGENGVAPIPGT
+220 DGNGESGIAPIPGK
-234 TPQEGQAG
+234 TPQGGAAD
-242 RQAPG
+242 RQTPG
-247 EGQGGA
+247 EGQDVGSAAGA
-253 SGAGAF
+253 SEVAGT
-259 EAALGS
+259 S
-265 VSAQDDDA
+265 SAQDDDA
-273 RAMAAITAEQ
+273 RAQAAITAGQ

-324 GAEARGMMPA
+324 GPEARGMMPA
-334 RFSSQVKRLNRPAEL
+334 RFSTQVKRLNRPAEL
-349 NWQSILKKYVGTVAA
+349 NWQSILKKYVGAVAA

-389 KMLKIVVAIDTSASM
+389 KMLRIVVAIDTSASM
-404 DDDAIRQ
+404 GDDAIRK

-454 RGGTAFTP
+454 RGGTAFTS

-470 RRFRDALLVYFT
+470 RRFRDALLIYFT

-496 RNLWVVLGNPEN
+496 RNLWVILGDPEC
-508 LSVKRPYGAVLPLK
+508 LSVKRPYGAVLPLRSR
-522 GQDWD
+522 DWD

>member
-57 DTYYGYFFMAMAFRT
+57 DTYYGYFFMAMTFRA
-72 DFAGTSIAGI
+72 DFTGTSIAGI

-125 VRSNPEEDPEKYRLF
+125 VRSNPEGDPEKYRLF

-273 RAMAAITAEQ
+273 RSQAAITADQ
-283 AAGHVTDHEWLASE
+283 AVGHVTDHEWLALE
-297 GTDQMVDVDQMLAEA
+297 DTGQMVDVDQMLAEA

-389 KMLKIVVAIDTSASM
+389 KMLRIVVAIDTSASM

>member
-1 MAETTGNAD
+1 MVETTDNAE
-10 NITGLYDLLRAEVDQ
+10 NIAGLYDLLRSEVDQ

-31 SGLLDEIDRNFQQ
+31 SGLLNEIDCNFQR

-57 DTYYGYFFMAMAFRT
+57 DTYYGYFFMAMTFRT
-72 DFAGTSIAGI
+72 DFACTSVAGI

-91 ETNPLILMRYP
+91 ETNPLILMRYS

-125 VRSNPEEDPEKYRLF
+125 VRSNPEGDPEKYRLF

-156 AGGKKFL
+156 ADGKKFL

-184 KSGESYQY
+184 KPGESYQY
-192 YYDLIKGKDK
+192 YYDLIKDK

-207 DGPEGSDGNGGAG
+207 NSPAGSDGNGGAG
-220 TGDGENGVAPIPGT
+220 DGDNGTGVAPIPGT
-234 TPQEGQAG
+234 TPQGGATD
-242 RQAPG
+242 RQTPG
-247 EGQGGA
+247 EGRDGA
-253 SGAGAF
+253 SGAGA
-259 EAALGS
+259 S
-265 VSAQDDDA
+265 VATGASSAQDDNA
-273 RAMAAITAEQ
+273 RAQAAVTAGQ

-324 GAEARGMMPA
+324 GSEARGMMPA

-349 NWQSILKKYVGTVAA
+349 NWQSILKKYVGAVAA

-389 KMLKIVVAIDTSASM
+389 KMLRIVVAIDTSASM
-404 DDDAIRQ
+404 GDDAIRK

-470 RRFRDALLVYFT
+470 RRFRDALLIYFT

-496 RNLWVVLGNPEN
+496 RNLWVILGDPEC
-508 LSVKRPYGAVLPLK
+508 LSVKRPYGAVLPLRSR
-522 GQDWD
+522 DWD

>member
-25 FEQARS
+25 FERARS

-273 RAMAAITAEQ
+273 RSQAAITADQ
-283 AAGHVTDHEWLASE
+283 AVGHVTDHEWLAPE
-297 GTDQMVDVDQMLAEA
+297 DTDQMVDVDQMLAEA

>member
-1 MAETTGNAD
+1 MVETTDNAE
-10 NITGLYDLLRAEVDQ
+10 NIAGLYDLLRSEVDQ

-31 SGLLDEIDRNFQQ
+31 SGLLDEIDCNFQR

-57 DTYYGYFFMAMAFRT
+57 DTYYGYFFMAMTFRT
-72 DFAGTSIAGI
+72 DFACTSIAGI

-91 ETNPLILMRYP
+91 ETNPLILMRYS

-125 VRSNPEEDPEKYRLF
+125 VRSNPEGDPEKYRLF
-140 NLAADAA
+140 NLAADAS

-156 AGGKKFL
+156 AAGKKFL
-163 RMPKGAV
+163 RMPRGAV
-170 TSQTLKKTFGLRSV
+170 TSQTLKKTFALGSV
-184 KSGESYQY
+184 KPGESYQY
-192 YYDLIKGKDK
+192 YYDLIKDK

-207 DGPEGSDGNGGAG
+207 NSPAGSDGNGGAG
-220 TGDGENGVAPIPGT
+220 DGDNGTGVAPIPGT
-234 TPQEGQAG
+234 TPQGGATD
-242 RQAPG
+242 RQTPG
-247 EGQGGA
+247 EGWDGA
-253 SGAGAF
+253 SGAGAS
-259 EAALGS
+259 EATGAS
-265 VSAQDDDA
+265 SAQDDDV
-273 RAMAAITAEQ
+273 RAQAAVTAGQ

-324 GAEARGMMPA
+324 GSEARGMMPA
-334 RFSSQVKRLNRPAEL
+334 RFSSQVQRLNRPAEL
-349 NWQSILKKYVGTVAA
+349 NWQSILKKYVGAVAA

-389 KMLKIVVAIDTSASM
+389 KMLRIVVAIDTSASM
-404 DDDAIRQ
+404 GDDAIRK

-418 IVSRKRFELTVIE
+418 IISRRRFELTVIE

-470 RRFRDALLVYFT
+470 RRFRDALLIYFT

-496 RNLWVVLGNPEN
+496 RNLWVILGDPEC
-508 LSVKRPYGAVLPLK
+508 LSVKRPYGAVLPLRSR
-522 GQDWD
+522 DWD